1 MKKMHGYASRS
12 TWQVWKLQT
21 RAPKLQYR
29 TVWNCESAFN
39 APQMGPASHLPLTR
53 AAGAHKSGTRQT
65 FMDLF
70 W

>member
-1 MKKMHGYASRS
+1 MHGYASRS

-39 APQMGPASHLPLTR
+39 APQMGPV
-53 AAGAHKSGTRQT
+53 SGDVCTIGFAQKQKRNARKERHA
-65 FMDLF
+65 
-70 W
+70 